1 MKKVLMIII
10 SVILI
15 CLIGLGIIGYYV
27 EKDKAAEK
35 KNVKTEEK
43 VDQIVEEEKL
53 LVDSEKIDVNKIEG
67 YTPGENLASQDNTNN
82 NVEKENSE
90 NVTVA
95 GINLPYSIPNKNMEI
110 VSIGEYSGKFVEYGS
125 DVNKDNV
132 LAIIVKNI
140 SKEVIDYG
148 EINMKIMG
156 KNDTIKFK
164 ITNLKPGVCTLVME
178 SSGKIEFNP
187 EDKYIYKSSENNMVS
202 NLSKM
207 ESEVVITTENKKITV
222 ENLSDK
228 SLNTVYVYYKSVSPG
243 GCYLGGIT
251 YRAKFENVEGGK
263 SVSSNTIHF
272 SNKNSEI
279 LKVES
284 VKE

>member
-10 SVILI
+10 SAILI

-35 KNVKTEEK
+35 ANAKTEEK
-43 VDQIVEEEKL
+43 TEETIEGEKL
-53 LVDSEKIDVNKIEG
+53 IVDSDKIDVNKIEG
-67 YTPGENLASQDNTNN
+67 YTPGEDLASQDNTNN
-82 NVEKENSE
+82 NSEQENSE
-90 NVTVA
+90 PVTVG
-95 GINLPYSIPNKNMEI
+95 GINLPYAIPNKNMEI
-110 VSIGEYSGKFVEYGS
+110 LSIGQYSGKFAEDGS
-125 DVNKDNV
+125 DVDKENV
-132 LAIIVKNI
+132 LAIVVKNT

-148 EINMKIMG
+148 EINMKIIG
-156 KNDTIKFK
+156 KTSAIKFK

-187 EDKYIYKSSENNMVS
+187 DDKYIYMSSKNNMIDE
-202 NLSKM
+202 LPTM
-207 ESEVVITTENKKITV
+207 ETQVALTTENKKITV
-222 ENLSDK
+222 ENLSGEN
-228 SLNTVYVYYKSVSPG
+228 LNTVYVYYKTISPG

-251 YRAKFENVEGGK
+251 YRAKFENVESGK

-272 SNKNSEI
+272 SNENCEI

>member
-10 SVILI
+10 SAILI

-35 KNVKTEEK
+35 TNAKTEEK
-43 VDQIVEEEKL
+43 VDQITEEEKL
-53 LVDSEKIDVNKIEG
+53 IVDSDKIYVDKIEG
-67 YTPGENLASQDNTNN
+67 YTAGENLVDQDNTNN
-82 NVEKENSE
+82 NLEQGNSE
-90 NVTVA
+90 TVTVA

-110 VSIGEYSGKFVEYGS
+110 ISIGQYSGKFIEDGS

-132 LAIIVKNI
+132 LAIIVKNT
-140 SKEVIDYG
+140 SEEVIDYG
-148 EINMKIMG
+148 EINMKIIG
-156 KNDTIKFK
+156 KTDTIKFK
-164 ITNLKPGVCTLVME
+164 ITNLKPGVCALAME

-187 EDKYIYKSSENNMVS
+187 EDKYIYMSSKNNMIKD
-202 NLSKM
+202 LSTM
-207 ESEVVITTENKKITV
+207 GSQIAITTENKKITV
-222 ENLSDK
+222 ENLSDEN
-228 SLNTVYVYYKSVSPG
+228 LNTVYVYYKTISPG

-263 SVSSNTIHF
+263 SISSNTIHF
-272 SNKNSEI
+272 SNENCEI

>member
-1 MKKVLMIII
+1 MKKVFTIII
-10 SVILI
+10 SAILI

-35 KNVKTEEK
+35 TNAKTEEK
-43 VDQIVEEEKL
+43 VDQIIEEEKL
-53 LVDSEKIDVNKIEG
+53 VVDSDKIDVDKIDG
-67 YTPGENLASQDNTNN
+67 YTAGEDLVSQDNTNN
-82 NVEKENSE
+82 NLEQGNSE
-90 NVTVA
+90 AVTVG

-110 VSIGEYSGKFVEYGS
+110 ISIGQYSGKFVEDGS
-125 DVNKDNV
+125 DINKDNV
-132 LAIIVKNI
+132 LSIIVKNT

-148 EINMKIMG
+148 EINMKIIG
-156 KNDTIKFK
+156 KTDTMKFK
-164 ITNLKPGVCTLVME
+164 ITNLKPGVCALVME
-178 SSGKIEFNP
+178 SSGKIEFNS
-187 EDKYIYKSSENNMVS
+187 EDKYIYMSSKHNMIS
-202 NLSKM
+202 DLSTM
-207 ESEVVITTENKKITV
+207 ESQVAVTREDKKITV

-228 SLNTVYVYYKSVSPG
+228 NLNTVYVYYKTISPG

-263 SVSSNTIHF
+263 NISSNTIHF
-272 SNKNSEI
+272 SNKNCEI

>member
-1 MKKVLMIII
+1 MKKVLIIII
-10 SVILI
+10 SAILI

-43 VDQIVEEEKL
+43 VDQIIEEEKL
-53 LVDSEKIDVNKIEG
+53 IVDSNKIYIDKIEG
-67 YTPGENLASQDNTNN
+67 YTPGEYLADQNNTNTN
-82 NVEKENSE
+82 LQQTT
-90 NVTVA
+90 VTVG
-95 GINLPYSIPNKNMEI
+95 GITLPYSIPNKNMEI
-110 VSIGEYSGKFVEYGS
+110 ISIGEYAGKFVEDGS

-132 LAIIVKNI
+132 LAIIVKNT

-148 EINMKIMG
+148 EINMKIIG
-156 KNDTIKFK
+156 KTNTIKFK
-164 ITNLKPGVCTLVME
+164 ITNLKPGVCALVME

-187 EDKYIYKSSENNMVS
+187 KDKYIYMSSINNMVS
-202 NLSKM
+202 DLSTM
-207 ESEVVITTENKKITV
+207 ESQVAITTKNKKITV
-222 ENLSDK
+222 ENLSDE
-228 SLNTVYVYYKSVSPG
+228 SLNTVYVYYKTVSSG

-251 YRAKFENVEGGK
+251 YRAKLENVEGGK

-272 SNKNSEI
+272 SNRNSEI